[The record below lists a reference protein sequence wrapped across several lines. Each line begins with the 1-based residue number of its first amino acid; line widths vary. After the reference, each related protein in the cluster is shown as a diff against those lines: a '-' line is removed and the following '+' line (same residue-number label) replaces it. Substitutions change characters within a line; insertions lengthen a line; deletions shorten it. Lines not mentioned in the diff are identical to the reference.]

1 MLWIVF
7 ITSLIDAILVIP
19 ALILSSRES
28 RKEEEE
34 LKNIHK

>member
-7 ITSLIDAILVIP
+7 IISLIDALLVIP
-19 ALILSSRES
+19 GLILSSRES

-34 LKNIHK
+34 LKNNHK